1 MRLRHLLFS
10 LPLLVGAPLVAPD
23 IASAQGLQLFA
34 ALFGGEEVGGGDPD
48 GYGAAAITFHDS
60 SEVCFGIVV
69 DRLDEPTLAHIHAE
83 KAGVNGSVFV
93 TLSPP
98 AAGNPGASSG
108 CVAITATQ
116 YRALR
121 NSPSNFYVN
130 VHTIKFPNGAIRGQ
144 LH

>member
-10 LPLLVGAPLVAPD
+10 LPLVLCAPVMNSGSAE
-23 IASAQGLQLFA
+23 AQGLQLFA
-34 ALFGGEEVGGGDPD
+34 ALFGGEELGGGDPD

-60 SEVCFGIVV
+60 SQVCFGIVV

-83 KAGVNGSVFV
+83 KAGVSGPIFV
-93 TLSPP
+93 TLSSP